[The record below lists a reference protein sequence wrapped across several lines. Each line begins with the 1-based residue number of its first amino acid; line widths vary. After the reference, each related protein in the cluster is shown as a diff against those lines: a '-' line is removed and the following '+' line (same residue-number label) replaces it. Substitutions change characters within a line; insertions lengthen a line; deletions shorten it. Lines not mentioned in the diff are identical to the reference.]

1 MRAQAMMFRCRW
13 LATALAAAALLVA
26 LPAAAQSPT
35 PTSSGFERVAEL
47 SAQRLLLADAV
58 AASKRASGKPVE
70 DAQREGEQLARVREQ
85 ATARALPAEPA
96 AAFFRAQMEA
106 NKLVQY
112 RLLAEPGR
120 AGAAVDLAP
129 VRAKL
134 DAINAQL
141 LDALP
146 AALSQARGDDCARR
160 ASEARKRAARRH
172 RLDELHRTALA
183 RAFGDLCRLP

>member
-1 MRAQAMMFRCRW
+1 MRAPAMMFRRRS
-13 LATALAAAALLVA
+13 LATALAAAAALLVA

-35 PTSSGFERVAEL
+35 PSGLERVAEL

-85 ATARALPAEPA
+85 ATARALPAEPT

-146 AALSQARGDDCARR
+146 AALGQARGHDCARR
-160 ASEARKRAARRH
+160 ASDARKRAARRH